1 MCRCCL
7 PNPCTGG
14 KMSDPLLAGSFHM
27 LRCEGFESG
36 FELRPDRVKSYDV
49 TLRRLACESLRLVQY
64 PGIKLTEYI
73 KSKIEIP
80 KSQIYKEVIP
90 MKTRRDIFDIF
101 LEDDNYKYIMKRL
114 LEASM
119 EESFNSVVI
128 TEKGPGYPIIY
139 VNPAFCELTGY
150 GPHELIGKSPSI
162 LQGPNTDQKVLQ
174 RLNQNIA
181 DGELFHGQAIN
192 YRRDGS
198 EFMMEWKIAPIRN
211 EKDEITHYL
220 AIQREVSS

>member
-1 MCRCCL
+1 
-7 PNPCTGG
+7 
-14 KMSDPLLAGSFHM
+14 
-27 LRCEGFESG
+27 
-36 FELRPDRVKSYDV
+36 
-49 TLRRLACESLRLVQY
+49 
-64 PGIKLTEYI
+64 
-73 KSKIEIP
+73 
-80 KSQIYKEVIP
+80 
-90 MKTRRDIFDIF
+90 
-101 LEDDNYKYIMKRL
+101 MKRL

-128 TEKGPGYPIIY
+128 TEAGPGYPIIY

-150 GPHELIGKSPSI
+150 GPHEVTGKSPSI
-162 LQGPNTDQKVLQ
+162 LQGPNTDAEVLK

-192 YRRDGS
+192 YRKDGS

-220 AIQREVSS
+220 AIQRDVT